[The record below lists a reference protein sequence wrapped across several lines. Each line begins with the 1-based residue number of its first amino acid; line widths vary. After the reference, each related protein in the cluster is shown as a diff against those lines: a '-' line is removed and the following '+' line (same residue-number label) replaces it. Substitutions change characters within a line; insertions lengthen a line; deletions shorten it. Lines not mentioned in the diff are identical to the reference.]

1 MSHYLDTSVVVSLFV
16 PEPASQAVEDA
27 LAAIDGVPVI
37 SDYGAGEFASAI
49 SRHVRM
55 GTFAESSGRTI
66 LDAFDRWTISS
77 ARIERI
83 EARDIQRASQ
93 IVRRFDLKLR
103 FPDALQ
109 IAASENRGLAIMT
122 RDVLMA
128 EAASALG
135 LRVMRLA

>member
-66 LDAFDRWTISS
+66 LDAFDRWMISS
-77 ARIERI
+77 ARI

-135 LRVMRLA
+135 VRVMRLA